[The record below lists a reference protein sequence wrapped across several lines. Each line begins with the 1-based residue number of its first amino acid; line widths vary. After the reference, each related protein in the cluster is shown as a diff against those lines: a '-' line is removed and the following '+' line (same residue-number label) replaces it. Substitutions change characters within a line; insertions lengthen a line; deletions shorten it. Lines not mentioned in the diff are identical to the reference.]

1 MGITHQSIFEQIKFK
16 KSNFTFRE
24 EEVELAK
31 GLVVYNSQ
39 ISNAA
44 YFWLQHFEEF
54 MIYVRNKLI
63 DLFREA
69 YDLILGMQQ
78 VFFIREGRAV
88 ENYKLWR

>member
-1 MGITHQSIFEQIKFK
+1 
-16 KSNFTFRE
+16 
-24 EEVELAK
+24 
-31 GLVVYNSQ
+31 
-39 ISNAA
+39 
-44 YFWLQHFEEF
+44 

-78 VFFIREGRAV
+78 VFFIRGKGRAV